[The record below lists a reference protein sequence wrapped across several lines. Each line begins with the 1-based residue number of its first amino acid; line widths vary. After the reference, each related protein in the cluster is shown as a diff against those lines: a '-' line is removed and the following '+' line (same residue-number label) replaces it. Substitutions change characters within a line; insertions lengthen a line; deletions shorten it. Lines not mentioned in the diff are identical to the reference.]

1 MRVCTCRLEI
11 LARARF
17 HGRQANSEW
26 AHSNVCVRNALSTN
40 SADWC
45 AGTHA
50 ICAYYYCP
58 PPIRPSSYRYYDR
71 IQLHLNTLLACSVLP
86 SFPGPCSRA
95 LFVQLE
101 AGVCVL
107 NKQANTS
114 SCTVCIR
121 LLTQTGHH
129 IDTWSVWCSVGNQFV
144 CSLAPC
150 CTSSNLIHTHT
161 LPVLMA
167 N

>member
-101 AGVCVL
+101 AGVCV
-107 NKQANTS
+107 
-114 SCTVCIR
+114 CVE
-121 LLTQTGHH
+121 QTGEH
-129 IDTWSVWCSVGNQFV
+129 IVMHCLHSSIDSDRAPHRYMVGRCGAVSVTNLFAVSPRA
-144 CSLAPC
+144 APVP
-150 CTSSNLIHTHT
+150 T
-161 LPVLMA
+161 
-167 N
+167 